1 MGELKNVKGTP
12 WISQPKTIGARID
25 QVEGGY
31 DHCYVL
37 NKKQG
42 EKG

>member
-1 MGELKNVKGTP
+1 MDFTKP
-12 WISQPKTIGARID
+12 MAIGSRID

-37 NKKQG
+37 NKQPG
-42 EKG
+42 EEKALSLAASAL